1 MCQRLSFEWMNYVM
15 RARCLRKAFLSI
27 KGIYFQA
34 RIMGEA
40 MTWIMPYPF
49 TPNVPKDV
57 DYRIMLS
64 FLEFHAKHLSFVLY
78 RLYADLGL
86 AYPPAEDEH
95 SVWQVMRRGMG
106 GAVACAVAGVSSFSF
121 FGQGAT
127 LTGLAF
133 SPLSAE
139 ERDAK
144 EQHKREEQAME
155 DAEVERLRAANKAE
169 VAEMEQ
175 EVARVEVC
183 ICVPVFSSLSSRSL
197 TRVFLRTN

>member
-1 MCQRLSFEWMNYVM
+1 M
-15 RARCLRKAFLSI
+15 A
-27 KGIYFQA
+27 G
-34 RIMGEA
+34 
-40 MTWIMPYPF
+40 
-49 TPNVPKDV
+49 
-57 DYRIMLS
+57 
-64 FLEFHAKHLSFVLY
+64 
-78 RLYADLGL
+78 
-86 AYPPAEDEH
+86 DEEGDGWC
-95 SVWQVMRRGMG
+95 SCVRRGRRLK
-106 GAVACAVAGVSSFSF
+106 FF

-144 EQHKREEQAME
+144 EHHKREEQAME